1 MQQQIIISEQSQAFR
16 RRVFPDTSELDW
28 SDWRWQ
34 LRNRFR
40 DVESISRVI
49 DLSDD
54 ERRAIR
60 RRQGMLPLG
69 VTPYYA
75 SLLDANDPLQSLRR
89 TKIPS
94 MAEFDRSPGE
104 VADPLGEDAHS
115 PVPGIVHTYPD
126 KVLFLVSDFCAT
138 YCRYCTRGRMV
149 GGGEFPANKL
159 VWEGALD
166 YIRKNT
172 GIRDVLLSGG
182 DPLILSDE
190 RLDWLLSR
198 LQAIEHVEILRIGT
212 KVPAVL
218 PQRVTP
224 ELLNVLRRYHPLFM
238 SLHFVH
244 PDELT
249 KEVGQ
254 ACGELANIGIPLAGQ
269 MVLLK
274 GVNNQP
280 ETIMRLCNGLLKIR
294 VKPYYLHQCDPI
306 EGSGHFRTSV
316 SEGIKI
322 LEYLH
327 GRTTGYAIPMY
338 MIDAPGGGG
347 KVPISPNYVVGRD
360 GDDLLLRNYMG
371 EEYRYWDPENSIG
384 RSI

>member
-1 MQQQIIISEQSQAFR
+1 MIISEKSQSFR
-16 RRVFPDTSELDW
+16 KRIFPEISNLDW
-28 SDWRWQ
+28 CDWRWQ

-40 DVESISRVI
+40 DEDSISRVI
-49 DLSDD
+49 QLSED
-54 ERRAIR
+54 ERQAIQR
-60 RRQGMLPLG
+60 RKGMLPLG

-75 SLLDANDPLQSLRR
+75 SLLDGCDPRQGLRR

-94 MAEFDRSPGE
+94 MAEFERAPDE

-126 KVLFLVSDFCAT
+126 KVLFLVGDFCAT

-149 GGGEFPANKL
+149 GGGEFPPNKA

-166 YIRKNT
+166 YIRANP

-182 DPLILSDE
+182 DPLVLSDD

-198 LQAIEHVEILRIGT
+198 LQAIRHVEFLRIGT

-218 PQRVTP
+218 PQRITP
-224 ELLNVLRRYHPLFM
+224 ELLTVLRRYHPLFM
-238 SLHFVH
+238 SIHFIH

-249 KEVGQ
+249 PEVEE
-254 ACGELANIGIPLAGQ
+254 ACGELANIGIPLGGQ

-274 GVNNQP
+274 GINDRP
-280 ETIMRLCNGLLKIR
+280 ETMMKLCNGLLKIR

-306 EGSGHFRTSV
+306 EGSEHFRTSV
-316 SEGIKI
+316 TTGIKI
-322 LEYLH
+322 LEHLH

-347 KVPISPNYVVGRD
+347 KVPIAPNYVEGRD
-360 GDDLLLRNYMG
+360 GEDLLLRNYEG
-371 EEYRYWDPENSIG
+371 KQYRYWDPNE
-384 RSI
+384 